1 LRLRAHLQSG
11 GATVIRPGNAP
22 GSASPAGSGHHN
34 ATISSRWLHP
44 PVCPSSAPFSS
55 ASMSGPDIALHLKI
69 PGVARYETGRQ
80 DMAPNP
86 SGGRTARTHAS
97 GQLRCRRAHDSPLP
111 GDLCHGLDTPRRTS
125 RSVSRVSG
133 SRLSSVQ
140 LSTRE
145 DGTCLSRALASATSE
160 RCEGNTSFTCV
171 LTSWGGAT
179 VIRTGTH
186 PDQLRLRARG
196 TTTPR
201 SRLAGSALQ
210 YAPVPP
216 HFHPLPCRA
225 QTSRFA

>member
-1 LRLRAHLQSG
+1 
-11 GATVIRPGNAP
+11 
-22 GSASPAGSGHHN
+22 
-34 ATISSRWLHP
+34 
-44 PVCPSSAPFSS
+44 
-55 ASMSGPDIALHLKI
+55 
-69 PGVARYETGRQ
+69 
-80 DMAPNP
+80 MAPNP

-145 DGTCLSRALASATSE
+145 DGTCLSRALASATSQW
-160 RCEGNTSFTCV
+160 CEGNTSFTCV

-186 PDQLRLRARG
+186 PDQLRLRAGG

-225 QTSRFA
+225 QTSRFVTSYVGGSRPWAVRVPFLHQACVVRAAATTRPTSTRWSRTCSAELGIHCAS

>member
-1 LRLRAHLQSG
+1 M
-11 GATVIRPGNAP
+11 P
-22 GSASPAGSGHHN
+22 
-34 ATISSRWLHP
+34 
-44 PVCPSSAPFSS
+44 
-55 ASMSGPDIALHLKI
+55 
-69 PGVARYETGRQ
+69 
-80 DMAPNP
+80 PNP
-86 SGGRTARTHAS
+86 SGGRAARTHAS

-186 PDQLRLRARG
+186 PDQLRLRAGG
-196 TTTPR
+196 TNTPR

-210 YAPVPP
+210 YAPSRL
-216 HFHPLPCRA
+216 HFHPLPCLA
-225 QTSRFA
+225 QTSRFVTRFSVPNRPSQCWSGDLLPLAQEAHDRGADVPRSARHPSSCRYSTLGGVNVVVNRSLRFRIVRPVMAE

>member
-1 LRLRAHLQSG
+1 VRNTQQVSPTCSPPQRGGATIFHSWTHPGQLHLRAHRTKMPPALEPLPRG
-11 GATVIRPGNAP
+11 EIAT
-22 GSASPAGSGHHN
+22 
-34 ATISSRWLHP
+34 
-44 PVCPSSAPFSS
+44 FSS
-55 ASMSGPDIALHLKI
+55 PSLPGTGIALHLKI

-80 DMAPNP
+80 DRAPTP
-86 SGGRTARTHAS
+86 RGGRTARTHAS

-145 DGTCLSRALASATSE
+145 DGTCLSRALASATSA
-160 RCEGNTSFTCV
+160 RCAGNTSCPCV
-171 LTSWGGAT
+171 LTSWAGAT

-186 PDQLRLRARG
+186 PDQLRNRARG

-201 SRLAGSALQ
+201 SRRAGSTTQ
-210 YAPVPP
+210 
-216 HFHPLPCRA
+216 
-225 QTSRFA
+225 